1 MERVNRRVV
10 VGLWCI
16 YRHSSLF
23 GFFWARCCRWSVRG
37 RKGGE
42 FVEHE
47 NRNHFRFFFFRGWK
61 KKWCSRGWNLFSF
74 SCWPFQII
82 QAEMD
87 VSITENIGVFF
98 FCYEIIFTIFF
109 FFELL
114 HVLWK
119 CFNFISNLM
128 FLKNLQK
135 FEKMCGLKLMILDIF
150 PGFSRFLKL
159 FLTIIS

>member
-1 MERVNRRVV
+1 M
-10 VGLWCI
+10 
-16 YRHSSLF
+16 
-23 GFFWARCCRWSVRG
+23 VRK
-37 RKGGE
+37 RAKGGE

-98 FCYEIIFTIFF
+98 F
-109 FFELL
+109 
-114 HVLWK
+114 V
-119 CFNFISNLM
+119 M
-128 FLKNLQK
+128 
-135 FEKMCGLKLMILDIF
+135 
-150 PGFSRFLKL
+150 KL
-159 FLTIIS
+159 FLRFFFLWIASRFVEMIQFYFQFNVFKKFTKIWKNVWIKVDELRYFSWIFQIFKTIFNDYFVIYSGFNVIKLRKMF